1 MKDPSLT
8 KEKQAKASIKPDMT
22 LLKRKLND
30 KSSRRIDEE
39 IQKNKIANLGI
50 PIISSHNL
58 KDFQKNQID
67 KILNEPDKRPPER

>member
-8 KEKQAKASIKPDMT
+8 REKQAKASIKPDMT

-39 IQKNKIANLGI
+39 IQKNKIVNLGI

-58 KDFQKNQID
+58 RDFQKNKIE
-67 KILNEPDKRPPER
+67 KILNDDNKRPPER